1 MAIALFSSLLPAK
14 SAIFTARHFQHICT
28 TSTLLPYLLSSHPLS
43 TLSQLFTKQT
53 ANPTK
58 TNKPKNGKQLNNPPK
73 PKSSSSSSKS
83 KTAANMANLIN
94 TNTWSSNLES
104 SLSSLTQPSLSHTTV
119 LHTLR
124 FIKKPSKALHFFNW
138 TQKLGFSHTH
148 QSYFLMLQLLGNARN
163 LNSARNFLFS
173 IPTRSKTTVPLQ
185 DKYFN
190 TLIRSYGKA
199 GLFQESLKVFKTMKS
214 LGISPSVVTFNSLFS
229 ILLKRGR
236 TGMVYDLFDEMLK
249 TYGAKPDLYTF
260 NILIRG
266 FCMNSMVDQGF
277 RFFKEMERHECEPDV
292 ITYNTII
299 DGLCRAGKAR
309 IAHNVLKGMVK
320 RGHQLSPN
328 VVSYTTLVRGYCEN
342 QEVEHALDVFKEM
355 IDLGLKPTSITYNTL
370 VQGLCEAQK
379 FDRIKEILEGTLG
392 GGGFIPDTCTFN
404 TLITCHCNAGNLDEA
419 MKVFESMSDLKVK
432 PDSATYSILIRSFC
446 QKGYFDR
453 ALKLFDELK
462 KTDVLLC
469 DDGCKPV
476 VAAYNLMFEHL
487 CKIGKTKKA
496 EKVFRQLMRR
506 GTQDPLA
513 YRILIMG
520 HCREGTFNDAHELLV
535 LMLRKDYVPDIEIYE
550 SLIKGLLQKNDPKVA
565 YDTLEKMLK
574 SSHLPRSSTFHQI
587 LTELIKKNCASE
599 CASLVKLM
607 LDNKVR
613 QSISLSTDTVRILC
627 QTGLRERAF
636 EIVRCLYENGYM
648 VNMEGLVVSLCQCRK
663 LLEAR
668 ELLLFSL
675 SKDHILNV
683 DTCST
688 LLSALCKARRA
699 SEAFEIY
706 YELFEKGVQ
715 QPLKCLEELGL
726 VLETEGRT
734 KEAEFVKKRILG
746 QSQSDGL
753 VQTCASERDPSNL

>member
-1 MAIALFSSLLPAK
+1 MAMAPFSSV
-14 SAIFTARHFQHICT
+14 TAN
-28 TSTLLPYLLSSHPLS
+28 STILRYPHLS
-43 TLSQLFTKQT
+43 TLVQIFSKQT
-53 ANPTK
+53 TKPTK
-58 TNKPKNGKQLNNPPK
+58 TKNGKHLDIPK
-73 PKSSSSSSKS
+73 PKSSSSKS
-83 KTAANMANLIN
+83 KKAANMARIIN
-94 TNTWSSNLES
+94 TNPWSSQLES

-124 FIKKPSKALHFFNW
+124 FIKTPSKALYFFNW
-138 TQKLGFSHTH
+138 TQKMGFSHTH
-148 QSYFLMLQLLGNARN
+148 QSYLLMLQLLGSARS
-163 LNSARNFLFS
+163 LNSARNFLLS
-173 IPTRSKTTVPLQ
+173 IPRRSNGTVPLQ

-199 GLFQESLKVFKTMKS
+199 GLFQESLKVFKVMKS

-236 TGMVYDLFDEMLK
+236 TGMVYELFDEMLK
-249 TYGAKPDLYTF
+249 TFGAKPDVYTF

-266 FCMNSMVDQGF
+266 FCMNSMVDKGF
-277 RFFKEMERHECEPDV
+277 RFFKEMEKHECDPDV

-299 DGLCRAGKAR
+299 DGLCRAGKVD

-328 VVSYTTLVRGYCEN
+328 VVSYTTLVRGYCEK
-342 QEVEHALDVFKEM
+342 QEVEQALNVFEEM
-355 IDLGLKPTSITYNTL
+355 IDCGLKPTSITYNTL
-370 VQGLCEAQK
+370 VQGLCEAK
-379 FDRIKEILEGTLG
+379 RFDRIKEILEGTLG
-392 GGGFIPDTCTFN
+392 GGGLIPDTCTFN
-404 TLITCHCNAGNLDEA
+404 TLITYHCNVGNLDEA
-419 MKVFESMSDLKVK
+419 IKVFENMLNLKVK

-453 ALKLFDELK
+453 AEKLFDDLMK
-462 KTDVLLC
+462 KEVLLC
-469 DDGCKPV
+469 DDGCTPLI
-476 VAAYNLMFEHL
+476 AAYNPMFEYF
-487 CKIGKTKKA
+487 CKIGKTRKA

-506 GTQDPLA
+506 GTQDPFA
-513 YRILIMG
+513 YELLIMG

-535 LMLRKDYVPDIEIYE
+535 LMLRRDYIPNILIYE
-550 SLIKGLLQKNDPKVA
+550 SLIEGLLQKNDPKVA

-599 CASLVKLM
+599 CASLVTLM

-613 QSISLSTDTVRILC
+613 QNISLSTDTVRILF

-636 EIVRCLYENGYM
+636 EIVRCLYENAYM
-648 VNMEGLVVSLCQCRK
+648 VDMEGLVVFLCQCRK

-668 ELLLFSL
+668 KLLLFSL
-675 SKDHILNV
+675 SKGHIMNV
-683 DTCST
+683 DICST
-688 LLSALCKARRA
+688 LLSALCKAHRA

-706 YELFEKGVQ
+706 YELLEKGVQ
-715 QPLKCLEELGL
+715 QPLECMEELEL

-734 KEAEFVKKRILG
+734 NEAEFVKKRILG
-746 QSQSDGL
+746 QS
-753 VQTCASERDPSNL
+753 